1 MKKNILVLS
10 LIFSILGFIRS
21 FFFVFYDFDDVT
33 EFINLSLFS
42 SQAYYY
48 TGLEIYIPRYL
59 IHGNSMGSST
69 SLDLLNFFFFLT
81 FLSGTFIYYFSKYK
95 ETKLLEFNY
104 SLIFLNSILRI
115 ISFLLYINIEKLSFF
130 NILFLVIFVLYT
142 FISYYIITKHLNPIN
157 ENVINDNNP
166 IIENHLENAS
176 NYKRFLNFVI
186 DSFIV
191 ACIAFAYITYA
202 EQNIQAATFFSHFKS
217 TFGYNFG
224 VLIFFS
230 VIKFIYYFI
239 FESIFKT
246 TPAKFLT
253 ACYVTDEE
261 GNSPA
266 FSMILKRTI
275 LRFIPFESLS
285 FLMGKNLHDDYSN
298 TCVII
303 KKRDFKI
310 EKRYLQVL
318 SLSFLTILVIYFY
331 HIFTRNHF

>member
-59 IHGNSMGSST
+59 IHGNSVGSST

-81 FLSGTFIYYFSKYK
+81 FLSGTVIYYFSKYK

-115 ISFLLYINIEKLSFF
+115 ITFLLYINIEKLSFY

-157 ENVINDNNP
+157 EDIINDDNS

-186 DSFIV
+186 DSFII
-191 ACIAFAYITYA
+191 ASIAFAYIAYA
-202 EQNIQAATFFSHFKS
+202 EQNIQSATFFSHFKS

-230 VIKFIYYFI
+230 VIKFIYYLI

-285 FLMGKNLHDDYSN
+285 FLMSKNLHDDYSN
-298 TCVII
+298 TYVIN
-303 KKRDFKI
+303 KNRDFKI

-318 SLSFLTILVIYFY
+318 SLSFLTILAIYFY
-331 HIFTRNHF
+331 HIFRRNHF